1 MEIKKEDKVENL
13 KSNLMLESRKR
24 MSLTGVLEVIR
35 FSDEE
40 IMLNTVLGALN
51 IKGEELKMHK
61 LDIQQGEV
69 MITGSI
75 DSCIYST
82 NKSKTKKNDTIL
94 ARLFK

>member
-13 KSNLMLESRKR
+13 KSNLTMESRKK

-51 IKGEELKMHK
+51 IKGEELKMQK

-69 MITGSI
+69 MIIGSI
-75 DSCIYST
+75 DSCVYST
-82 NKSKTKKNDTIL
+82 NKAKTKKNDTVL

>member
-69 MITGSI
+69 MIAGSI